1 MKKYYSALLSFLII
15 CSPLIIAEAQ
25 EKLLK
30 TIPELTLPNPETAS
44 LGKYGDV
51 PMDMYTGTANIS
63 IPLYTLNFDGL
74 EIPINLSYSTG
85 GIRTGQ
91 EASWVGLGWTL
102 SCEPVITRQIKG
114 LCDITNGSTGGA
126 TRGYIYTDISLPSYN
141 SNTEGLI
148 KQLKIYYYPFSH
160 AIGWDMEPD
169 IFTANIFGESVS
181 FILIPKAFNS
191 GTVGVKMIN
200 GDKGYKVVYNESG
213 KSFTITNNK
222 GFRFYFS
229 QKEYSLAS
237 SYVGS
242 GSYAVQA
249 PYTDPLI
256 TGWKLDKITSPKE
269 KFLKFKYISAAT
281 ESQPAFSNTLKTII
295 CEYGNSNSY
304 FPENYGAGESS
315 SLNSYMISYLQSIIS
330 DDIIIEFK
338 TSDRLDMRNGHSTN
352 AGNLLGSASRGPQ
365 KLDNIIIKNSL
376 NDIIYNYKFSYSYF
390 NEQYLNNTSNSL
402 KNLRLKLDLIEN
414 NNLRHRS
421 FSYLNSNL
429 LPDKTDMRN
438 DFWGFYNGNYTF
450 TNGFPLLKKIYSC
463 STNNI
468 QYIKGGNRMSDFN
481 FARNGSLET
490 VVYPTKGYTRLN
502 YEANDI
508 KVDKNNIEKFS
519 IYSLGDSKRITVE
532 SMSEDYPVTS
542 EIFEIK
548 EDTNLETILNIS
560 FGRSGTYENFISSSV
575 KDNVEEK
582 DKLKISCQLINVDNN
597 QIVVEN
603 RFTDLPNCTAS
614 NCNPLRYSSINSD
627 WNKKTIRVKLTKGR
641 YKIIAKGLNH
651 ISYIFDQDNG
661 APYGHPDSGKF
672 YNFGVKVDAEIPLL
686 AFSPSFNLTVG
697 GIRIKSIENFDNTN
711 SLLTKKEY
719 KYINEKGSS
728 SGVLMDDLVFHNGKN
743 YMFYSGETSGQPY
756 TFEHKNVLEVYSN
769 SILNSPSPNHIGYSR
784 VEEISTDK
792 GNTVNNGKTVSEFIN
807 KPNKYGISISSSGE
821 VILTCI
827 GNEGAPYGTDCPYYS
842 SVEREMAVMPS
853 SSYQDI
859 NGKPLKEV
867 YYNNSGKRIRESVF
881 QYSRDTVDVNNF
893 THPQIIATG
902 IAHYKNLN
910 YGFSASTS
918 TIYALQ
924 IYRIFSENI
933 SLLSRTDTEYL
944 NDIATTSKKT
954 TYQYNSDFLPSKII
968 EESSITGKNKEVAYQ
983 YPRDL
988 LTKEQVS
995 FMQKFIN
1002 DNIISN
1008 PVITKIATGTSQTLE
1023 SHIKYK
1029 EVSISYKENNQNL
1042 TKTVVVADEV
1052 HQMTGT
1058 GNIMIEST
1066 DKANRRISYP
1076 NYDSFGN
1083 PVYITKDDIT
1093 KVIYLWGY
1101 NGQYP
1106 IAKIENAVYSQI
1118 TSIIAEGT
1126 LKSISEKLEPS
1137 ATDIQ
1142 TINGLRSNANL
1153 SDAQVTTYTYK
1164 PLVGMLTA
1172 TNPRGVT
1179 MYYDYDTF
1187 GRLKETYIIEN
1198 NVKKII
1204 QVNDYHYQNQ

>member
-1 MKKYYSALLSFLII
+1 MRKFYSVLLLFLII
-15 CSPLIIAEAQ
+15 CFPFIVAEAQ

-44 LGKYGDV
+44 LGKYGEV
-51 PMDMYTGTANIS
+51 PMNMYTGIANIS
-63 IPLYTLNFDGL
+63 IPLYTLSFDGL
-74 EIPINLSYSTG
+74 EIPINLSYNTE

-114 LCDITNGSTGGA
+114 LCDITNGYTGGA
-126 TRGYIYTDISLPSYN
+126 TRGYIYTDISLPTYN
-141 SNTEGLI
+141 SNTEKLI
-148 KQLKIYYYPFSH
+148 EQLKIYYYPFAH

-181 FILIPKAFNS
+181 FILVPKAFNNGS
-191 GTVGVKMIN
+191 VGVKMIN

-269 KFLKFKYISAAT
+269 RLLNFEYISAAT
-281 ESQPAFSNTLKTII
+281 ESQPAFSHTLKTII
-295 CEYGNSNSY
+295 CEYGNSNAY
-304 FPENYGAGESS
+304 FPENNGGGESS
-315 SLNSYMISYLQSIIS
+315 SLNSYIISYLKSIIS
-330 DDIIIEFK
+330 DDISIEFK
-338 TSDRLDMRNGHSTN
+338 TSDRSDMRNGHSTN
-352 AGNLLGSASRGPQ
+352 ASNFIGVAPKGPQ

-376 NDIIYNYKFSYSYF
+376 NDVINNYKFSYSYF
-390 NEQYLNNTSNSL
+390 NEQYLNNASYSL
-402 KNLRLKLDLIEN
+402 TNLRLKLNLIEN
-414 NNLRHRS
+414 IDLFYRS
-421 FSYLNSNL
+421 FSYINANQ
-429 LPDKTDMRN
+429 LPSKIDNRN
-438 DFWGFYNGNYTF
+438 DFWGFHNGNYTF
-450 TNGFPLLKKIYSC
+450 ISGVPAFKKTYPC
-463 STNNI
+463 SVNNV
-468 QYIKGGNRMSDFN
+468 QYIEGGNKIPDFN
-481 FARNGSLET
+481 FARNGLLET
-490 VVYPTKGYTRLN
+490 VIYPTKGYTKLN

-508 KVDKNNIEKFS
+508 KVDKNNIEKFEP
-519 IYSLGDSKRITVE
+519 YKLVEPKKVATVE
-532 SMSEDYPVTS
+532 SRDSIGVLSD
-542 EIFEIK
+542 IFEIK
-548 EDTNLETILNIS
+548 NIGGAELLLNIT
-560 FGRSGTYENFISSSV
+560 FGMGGIYDYTWPGASNIKYTVE
-575 KDNVEEK
+575 DN
-582 DKLKISCQLINVDNN
+582 DIFRIAYQIINVDTGIATLSGNFTKEQGTSKPGIGPVQGDNN
-597 QIVVEN
+597 
-603 RFTDLPNCTAS
+603 
-614 NCNPLRYSSINSD
+614 
-627 WNKKTIRVKLTKGR
+627 WNKKSRSVKLSKGR
-641 YKIIAKGLNH
+641 YRIKATGLRH
-651 ISYIFDQDNG
+651 ISNLFAENEG
-661 APYGHPDSGKF
+661 ATSKHPDYMKIYKCS
-672 YNFGVKVDAEIPLL
+672 VKVEASIPALTDAEAI
-686 AFSPSFNLTVG
+686 NLVVG

-719 KYINEKGSS
+719 KYINSKGVS
-728 SGVLMDDLVFHNGKN
+728 SGVLMDDLVFYNGKN
-743 YMFYSGETSGQPY
+743 YMFYSGENSGQPY
-756 TFEHKNVLEVYSN
+756 TFEHKNVLEIYSH

-792 GNTVNNGKTVSEFIN
+792 GNTLNNGKMVSEFIN
-807 KPNKYGISISSSGE
+807 KPNKYGVSISSSGE

-827 GNEGAPYGTDCPYYS
+827 GNQGAPHGTACPSYS
-842 SVEREMAVMPS
+842 SVEREIAVMPS

-859 NGKPLKEV
+859 NGKLLKEI
-867 YYNNSGKRIRESVF
+867 YYNDLGKRMRESVF

-910 YGFSASTS
+910 YGFPASTS

-924 IYRIFSENI
+924 IYKIFSENI

-988 LTKEQVS
+988 LAKEQVS
-995 FMQKFIN
+995 FMQKFVN
-1002 DNIISN
+1002 NNIISN
-1008 PVITKIATGTSQTLE
+1008 PVITKIAAGTSQTLE

-1042 TKTVVVADEV
+1042 TKGVVVPDEV
-1052 HQMTGT
+1052 HQITGT
-1058 GNIMIEST
+1058 GNITIEST
-1066 DKANRRISYP
+1066 DKTNRRISYP

-1083 PVYITKDDIT
+1083 PVYITKDDIN
-1093 KVIYLWGY
+1093 KVIYLWSY

-1106 IAKIENAVYSQI
+1106 IAKIENATYSQI
-1118 TSIIAEGT
+1118 TSIITEAS
-1126 LKSISEKLEPS
+1126 LKSISEKITPS
-1137 ATDIQ
+1137 ATDMQ
-1142 TINGLRSNANL
+1142 TINGLRTNANL
-1153 SDAQVTTYTYK
+1153 TDAMVTTYTYK
-1164 PLVGMLTA
+1164 PLVGVLTM
-1172 TNPRGVT
+1172 TDPRGVT
-1179 MYYDYDTF
+1179 TYYDYDAF
-1187 GRLKETYIIEN
+1187 GRLKETYIIESG
-1198 NVKKII
+1198 VKKVI
-1204 QVNDYHYQNQ
+1204 QVNEYHYQNQ